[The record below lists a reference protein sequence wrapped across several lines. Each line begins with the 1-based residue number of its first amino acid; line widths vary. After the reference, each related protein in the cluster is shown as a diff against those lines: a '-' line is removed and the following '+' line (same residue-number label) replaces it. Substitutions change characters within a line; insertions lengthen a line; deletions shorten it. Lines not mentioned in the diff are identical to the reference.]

1 VNRTRF
7 LHTADW
13 QLGLRRHF
21 LSEEAL
27 PRYRQA
33 RIDAIRTMAAA
44 AHDCEFAVVAGDVF
58 ESNQIDATTLRRAL
72 EALAAFPCPVFLL
85 PGNHDPFEAGS
96 IHDRIRNHPRA
107 RVLVTSETVRPGL
120 EVVGAP
126 WHTKRPLDDLVAK
139 ACGGLE
145 PAPQGVL
152 RVLVAHGNGG
162 AAGDHGDAALIDV
175 DAAARAIAERKI
187 HYVALGDRHSVTK
200 LHDRIWYSGT
210 PEPTAFRE
218 TDPGHALVVDL
229 DEGECKVSRRV
240 VGRWSFVKRK
250 WLLAGR
256 ADVDALGLWL
266 DEIPNKDCTVLKLR
280 LKGTLG
286 LAERAALDRALAD
299 AAAVFAGLERRD
311 DLSIAPDEADLAALG
326 LSGFAR
332 ATLDEL
338 AARKGDEAAGDALA
352 LLYRLAGGRSPEA
365 PPITLG
371 GSR

>member
-1 VNRTRF
+1 VNHTRF

-33 RIDAIRTMAAA
+33 RIDAIRTMAAL

-72 EALAAFPCPVFLL
+72 EALAEFRCPVFLL
-85 PGNHDPFEAGS
+85 PGNHDPLEAGS
-96 IHDRIRNHPRA
+96 IHERIRGHPRA
-107 RVLVTSETVRPGL
+107 RVLVTRETVRPGL

-126 WHTKRPLDDLVAK
+126 WHTKRPGRDLVAA
-139 ACGGLE
+139 ACDGLE
-145 PAPQGVL
+145 TAPKGVL

-162 AAGDHGDAALIDV
+162 AAGDHGDAARIDIE
-175 DAAARAIAERKI
+175 AAARAIGGRRI

-200 LHDRIWYSGT
+200 MKDRIWYSGT
-210 PEPTAFRE
+210 PEPTDFRE
-218 TDPGHALVVDL
+218 ADPGHALLVDL
-229 DEGECKVSRRV
+229 DEEECKVSRRA

-250 WLLAGR
+250 WVLAGR

-266 DEIPNKDCTVLKLR
+266 DEFPAKERTVLNLR

-286 LAERAALDRALAD
+286 LAERAALDRTLFEAQAL
-299 AAAVFAGLERRD
+299 FAGLKRRD
-311 DLSIAPDEADLAALG
+311 TIAIAPREEDLAALSLG
-326 LSGFAR
+326 GFAR
-332 ATLDEL
+332 ATLDDL
-338 AARKGDEAAGDALA
+338 AGRKGDEAAGDALA
-352 LLYRLAGGRSPEA
+352 LLYRLAGGGGSPAA
-365 PPITLG
+365 PPIG
-371 GSR
+371 GRR